1 MTLFSKLIPRPFLCG
16 WMDLA
21 DDYSDFEFWNV
32 TFSMDGKSDGV
43 PSVQFKFTLP

>member
-1 MTLFSKLIPRPFLCG
+1 MILFSELIPPPLFCG
-16 WMDLA
+16 WMNFA

-32 TFSMDGKSDGV
+32 TFSMDKKSEGI

>member
-1 MTLFSKLIPRPFLCG
+1 MSWQPSFFSVG

-32 TFSMDGKSDGV
+32 TFSMDKKSEGI